1 MHPVWKAPLTAGWVA
16 SEATDAGLNFA
27 LREDVNEALLFHGT
41 SKAAAEAILR
51 EDFRLSKAGSNAGT
65 LFGRGIY
72 LAECVS
78 KSDEYTEEVAGV
90 RTILVC
96 RATLGRVLY
105 TDAQRPHVGFLEDL
119 CGYKQAPGKGQYD
132 SVLGDREKCS
142 GTYREFIVY
151 DDDFLYP
158 EFIVKYR
165 RQT

>member
-1 MHPVWKAPLTAGWVA
+1 MGCVGGRGRGAG
-16 SEATDAGLNFA
+16 FA
-27 LREDVNEALLFHGT
+27 LREDVNEAMLFHGT
-41 SKAAAEAILR
+41 SKAAAEAITR
-51 EDFRLSKAGSNAGT
+51 EDFRSNLAGSNAGT

-78 KSDEYTEEVAGV
+78 KSDEYTEEEAGV
-90 RTILVC
+90 RTMLVC

-105 TDAQRPHVGFLEDL
+105 TDAKRPKVGDLEKR
-119 CGYKQAPGKGQYD
+119 CGYKQASGKGQYD

-151 DDDFLYP
+151 DDDFVYP

-165 RQT
+165 RDFM